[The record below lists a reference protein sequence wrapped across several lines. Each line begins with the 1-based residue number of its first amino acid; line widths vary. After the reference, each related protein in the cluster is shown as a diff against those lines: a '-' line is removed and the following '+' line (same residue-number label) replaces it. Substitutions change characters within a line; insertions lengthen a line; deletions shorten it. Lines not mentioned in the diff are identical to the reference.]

1 MPKHKFQFGHGEGG
15 AALTVKVIPRARK
28 NEIVSFMSDDT
39 LKLRVTAP
47 PVEGA
52 ANEAVIELLAA
63 ALNVSKNKISIVAGE
78 THSQK
83 VVSVMGI
90 TAEQIDDKLKQYK
103 AGGKRT
109 AADDEE

>member
-1 MPKHKFQFGHGEGG
+1 
-15 AALTVKVIPRARK
+15 
-28 NEIVSFMSDDT
+28 
-39 LKLRVTAP
+39 
-47 PVEGA
+47 VEGA

-103 AGGKRT
+103 SGGKH
-109 AADDEE
+109 ASDDED